1 MSDTITNLPTPED
14 HDRKGK
20 FGGANDARTKAIRRR
35 QRGLSR
41 VLAQETR
48 DGQEMAEVMLEIARD
63 KGHRDRFKA
72 ADWVVT
78 RLMGRAPEVIE
89 VTGAGGKPLNPLSG
103 VDVADLLALAKA
115 QGGGK

>member
-1 MSDTITNLPTPED
+1 MSDTVTSSSTHED

-78 RLMGRAPEVIE
+78 RLMGKAAEVVE
-89 VTGAGGKPLNPLSG
+89 VSGPNGAPLNPLSG
-103 VDVADLLALAKA
+103 VDVADLLALARAKTE
-115 QGGGK
+115 GK